1 MLDFEKYLSDFNSTI
16 NIWEFVL
23 NLLIVTCIAY
33 SIKIFYIKYGRAISD
48 RKKFSNN
55 FIPLAVGTMLII
67 AVIKSSIALSL
78 GLVGALSIVRFR
90 SAIKDPEEL
99 TMLFLVIG
107 LGLMGGANKPLLAIV
122 SFLLIIPILFFNS
135 KMSKNKGVVTNKAF
149 LNINTSISEIS
160 KITDAISPHSDYL
173 EIKRVDSIKSGINA
187 SYYCTLSDPTKLQLI
202 INGIKIHDEEA
213 TISFVEQPD
222 LLL

>member
-16 NIWEFVL
+16 NIWDFIL
-23 NLLIVTCIAY
+23 NLLIVTIIAY
-33 SIKIFYIKYGRAISD
+33 MIKLFYIKYGRAISD
-48 RKKFSNN
+48 RRKFSNN
-55 FIPLAVGTMLII
+55 FIPLAVGTLLII

-107 LGLMGGANKPLLAIV
+107 LGLMGGANKPLMAVV
-122 SFLLIIPILFFNS
+122 SFILILPILYLNS
-135 KMSKNKGVVTNKAF
+135 RLAKNKGTVTNKSF
-149 LNINTSISEIS
+149 LNINTSLTDISILNEALEPL
-160 KITDAISPHSDYL
+160 TTYL
-173 EIKRVDSIKSGINA
+173 EIKRIDSNPNGLHA
-187 SYYCTLSDPTKLQLI
+187 SYYCTVDDPSQLQVILNTVKAI
-202 INGIKIHDEEA
+202 DAKAN
-213 TISFVEQPD
+213 ISFVEQPD